1 MFQDQTTAPICL
13 PAHQAPQEKA
23 TPICVNAFLL
33 TRPLVRRPLLF
44 VPWAASTAL
53 HGHWVLNSPGP
64 AQLLN
69 PGQEKRK
76 SSLSITAIAA
86 PQKPLHQLCA
96 YLLAVCIS

>member
-1 MFQDQTTAPICL
+1 MFQDQTTAPKDI
-13 PAHQAPQEKA
+13 
-23 TPICVNAFLL
+23 VNAFLL

-44 VPWAASTAL
+44 VPWAASPAL

-76 SSLSITAIAA
+76 SSLSIMVITA
-86 PQKPLHQLCA
+86 PQKPPHQLCA